1 MTGIPGSNAAFWEQQ
16 GQALS
21 PLLDDVYAT
30 VIAGS
35 DTDAAASIAIA
46 IARVQGSRRRVAIAD
61 LVGECP
67 PLESLLTGD
76 DPHGVSDSFL
86 YGVSLNKIARPIDD
100 GGSIFLMPS
109 GTESVANEAV
119 YANDRWRRLAAGFH
133 QVGALLL
140 IVAVPGT
147 PGFAELCAYIGALM
161 PVDGASFPI
170 PSGVRLIAPPV
181 EPAPEP
187 DVPAPTRASMARAR
201 AIAAEN
207 DATRRRRRI
216 AIATIVG
223 AVAVVIGSQWK
234 VIRPL
239 LPAPVAA
246 LFTSAVPDSAAASL
260 KDSAGVITPANARG
274 ISDSAFLADSARLA
288 ADSAAARE
296 PLPVANPADSAR
308 SARFAIYFAT
318 ANTREAAMPESS
330 VLALPAVAMSPVP
343 EGSELWYRVTVGAS
357 NSRGVAAAML
367 ADLRARKVVGAGSV
381 LSVPY
386 ALQLEDSVTAAAVP
400 ARLGEWKTRG
410 IVAYALRQPNNL
422 ATIVTGAFESPKQAN
437 ILADSLQRIG
447 ITPVLIYRTGR
458 AF

>member
-1 MTGIPGSNAAFWEQQ
+1 MTGIPDHNAAFRAQQ

-21 PLLDDVYAT
+21 PLLDEVYAT

-35 DTDAAASIAIA
+35 DSEVAASIAVA
-46 IARVQGSRRRVAIAD
+46 IARVQGMRRRVAIAD

-67 PLESLLTGD
+67 PLEALLTGD
-76 DPHGVSDSFL
+76 DPHGVSDSCL

-100 GGSIFLMPS
+100 AGSIFLMPS

-161 PVDGASFPI
+161 PVDGATFPI
-170 PSGVRLIAPPV
+170 PAGVRLIAPAPP
-181 EPAPEP
+181 PAAEA

-207 DATRRRRRI
+207 DASRRRKRI
-216 AIATIVG
+216 AIATVVG
-223 AVAVVIGSQWK
+223 AVAVLIGSQWN
-234 VIRPL
+234 VIKPL
-239 LPAPVAA
+239 LPPRVAA
-246 LFTSAVPDSAAASL
+246 LFTGALQDSASTTL
-260 KDSAGVITPANARG
+260 TDSAGVIAPVSARPTR
-274 ISDSAFLADSARLA
+274 DSAFIADSVRFA
-288 ADSAAARE
+288 ADSAAARA
-296 PLPVANPADSAR
+296 PLTVANPGDSAR

-343 EGSELWYRVTVGAS
+343 EGAELWYRVTVGAS
-357 NSRGVAAAML
+357 SSRGVASAML
-367 ADLRARKVVGAGSV
+367 ANLRARKVVGAGSV

-386 ALQLEDSVTAAAVP
+386 ALRLEDSIAANAVP
-400 ARLGEWKTRG
+400 ARLAEWKVRG
-410 IVAYALRQPNNL
+410 IVAYALRQPNNR

>member
-1 MTGIPGSNAAFWEQQ
+1 MTGNSDGNDAFWTQQ
-16 GQALS
+16 GQVLS

-35 DTDAAASIAIA
+35 DSEAAAAIAVA
-46 IARVQGSRRRVAIAD
+46 IARVQGARRRVAIAD

-67 PLESLLTGD
+67 PLEALLTGD

-100 GGSIFLMPS
+100 SGSIFLMPS
-109 GTESVANEAV
+109 GTESVANESV

-140 IVAVPGT
+140 IVAEPAT
-147 PGFAELCAYIGALM
+147 PGFAELCAYVGALM

-170 PSGVRLIAPPV
+170 PPGVRLIALPAA
-181 EPAPEP
+181 PAPEP
-187 DVPAPTRASMARAR
+187 EVPAPTRASMARAR
-201 AIAAEN
+201 AIAAET
-207 DATRRRRRI
+207 DASRRRKRI
-216 AIATIVG
+216 AIATVIG
-223 AVAVVIGSQWK
+223 ALAVLIGSQWK
-234 VIRPL
+234 LIQPL
-239 LPAPVAA
+239 LPPQVAS
-246 LFTSAVPDSAAASL
+246 LFTSAVPDTSSTTL
-260 KDSAGVITPANARG
+260 GDSAGMMAPVGATPAR
-274 ISDSAFLADSARLA
+274 DSAFIADSMRMA
-288 ADSAAARE
+288 ADSAAARA
-296 PLPVANPADSAR
+296 PLTVANPADSAR

-367 ADLRARKVVGAGSV
+367 ANLRARKVVGAGSV

-386 ALQLEDSVTAAAVP
+386 ALRLEEGVPANAVP
-400 ARLGEWKTRG
+400 ARLGEWKVRG

-422 ATIVTGAFESPKQAN
+422 ATILTGAFESPKQAN